1 MNLNAPSTGTYK
13 GVLFY
18 QDRRAIAGTMVS
30 TSKIFTV
37 ASLNN
42 ATLSGAVYF
51 PQNRI
56 DISTINNI
64 GGSPTTGCTIWIGR
78 YIKFSSYNNNYKGGC
93 QNYGTTPA
101 GITTTTT
108 TTTTSS
114 TTGRNKVME

>member
-1 MNLNAPSTGTYK
+1 
-13 GVLFY
+13 
-18 QDRRAIAGTMVS
+18 
-30 TSKIFTV
+30 
-37 ASLNN
+37 
-42 ATLSGAVYF
+42 LSGAVYF

-93 QNYGTTPA
+93 EIYHTKPA